1 MRKDLSL
8 RDIVDI
14 VILASAFL
22 VAVVNIYNF
31 FAKPTSFFK
40 KRQAEA
46 SKKRTA
52 EVLDELMP
60 KYLENYSQKVDDML
74 AQEKKELEAI
84 KCINEEQN
92 KTIDLLRKNI
102 LDVLRQKIENIY
114 YKYRAERKM
123 PQYVKEALDELYTDY
138 RAGGGNH
145 HIVKLYSRMEQW
157 EVYASIPEY
166 DREE

>member
-1 MRKDLSL
+1 M
-8 RDIVDI
+8 
-14 VILASAFL
+14 ASAFL
-22 VAVVNIYNF
+22 VAIVNIYNF

-40 KRQAEA
+40 KRQDEA
-46 SKKRTA
+46 SKKRA
-52 EVLDELMP
+52 LEVLDELMP
-60 KYLENYSQKVDDML
+60 KYLKDYSQKVDDML

-84 KCINEEQN
+84 KAINEEQS
-92 KTIDLLRKNI
+92 KTIELLRKNT

-114 YKYRAERKM
+114 YTYRAERRL
-123 PQYVKEALDELYTDY
+123 PQYAKEALDELYADY

-145 HIVKLYSRMEQW
+145 HIVKLYARMEQW